1 VTPPTPLLE
10 MIGIEKSFPG
20 VRAIRHGRLDLFAG
34 EVLALLGENG
44 AGKSTLIKVLGG
56 AHQPDAGIIRF
67 DGTPVRIASPQDARR
82 LGIVIVHQELNLVP
96 ALSARENIFLGRERT
111 RAGFL
116 CRADEQRQAEEL
128 FRRINIRI
136 DPEAPC
142 RDLTVAQQQCV
153 EIAKALS
160 QKARILVLDEPSA
173 VLTDQEVET
182 LFAII
187 RDLQSQGIGIIYIS
201 HRLDEIFALADR
213 ATVMRDGEHIDTQ
226 PVKGLN
232 RERLIEL
239 MVGRKLEQE
248 FPKEKALLGPVRLV
262 VRNLCRGN
270 KVKDVSFSVR
280 AGEVL
285 ALTGLVGAGRTESVR
300 LIFGADPPDSGT
312 IELDGRPLA
321 IRSPRA
327 AIRARIGLLPE
338 DRKAQGLV
346 LGQSARDNF
355 GLPNLPALTRFGFV
369 ERKRESETFGRY
381 VDSLRIKI
389 SDQEQLAKNLS
400 GGNQQKVV
408 LAKWLERH
416 CEVIIF
422 DEPTRGIDVETKHEI
437 YRLINC
443 LAAQGKAIILISSEL
458 TEVMGMAD
466 RILVMHEGRI
476 TGEITDVPAA
486 TQETVMKLA
495 VSRCGAN

>member
-1 VTPPTPLLE
+1 MTTTTGTPLLE

-20 VRAIRHGRLDLFAG
+20 VRAIKHGRLDLFAG

-44 AGKSTLIKVLGG
+44 AGKSTLVKVLAG
-56 AHQPDAGIIRF
+56 AHRPDAGAIRI
-67 DGTPVRIASPQDARR
+67 DGRPVHIASPLDAQR
-82 LGIVIVHQELNLVP
+82 LGIAVVFQEFNLVP

-111 RAGFL
+111 RAGFISG
-116 CRADEQRQAEEL
+116 ADERRRVEEL

-136 DPEAPC
+136 DPEIPC

-153 EIAKALS
+153 EIARALS
-160 QKARILVLDEPSA
+160 QEARILVLDEPSA
-173 VLTDQEVET
+173 VLTDREVEK

-187 RDLQSQGIGIIYIS
+187 RELRSQSIGIIYIS
-201 HRLDEIFALADR
+201 HRLAEIFALADR
-213 ATVMRDGEHIDTQ
+213 ATVMRDGEYIDTQ
-226 PVKGLN
+226 PVKDLS
-232 RERLIEL
+232 RERVIEL
-239 MVGRKLEQE
+239 MVGRKLEEE
-248 FPKEKALLGPVRLV
+248 FPKEKAPLGPVRLA
-262 VRNLCRGN
+262 VRNLCRGT

-285 ALTGLVGAGRTESVR
+285 ALTGLVGAGRTETVR

-312 IELDGRPLA
+312 IELDGQPLQ

-346 LGQSARDNF
+346 PGQSARENF

-369 ERKRESETFGRY
+369 ERKRESEAFGGY
-381 VDSLRIKI
+381 VDTLRIKV
-389 SDQEQLAKNLS
+389 SHEDQLAQNLS
-400 GGNQQKVV
+400 GGNQQKLV

-416 CEVIIF
+416 CDVIIF
-422 DEPTRGIDVETKHEI
+422 DEPTRGIDVGTKHEI
-437 YRLINC
+437 YLLINR
-443 LAAQGKAIILISSEL
+443 LAAQGKAIIMISSEL
-458 TEVMGMAD
+458 PEVLGMAD

-476 TGEITDVPAA
+476 SGEITDVAAA
-486 TQETVMKLA
+486 TQETVMQLA
-495 VSRCGAN
+495 VRH